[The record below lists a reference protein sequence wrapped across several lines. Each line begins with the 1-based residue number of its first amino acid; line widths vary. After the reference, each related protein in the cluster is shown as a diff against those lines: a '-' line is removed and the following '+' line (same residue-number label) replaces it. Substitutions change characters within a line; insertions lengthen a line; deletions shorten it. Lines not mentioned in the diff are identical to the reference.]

1 MSWLPGRTPSS
12 AEATTPPGDYDEDN
26 VENVERLRHQ
36 LSDIQRKLQKALGI
50 RKGPPNK
57 DAGHVD
63 VDFVQTKPSK
73 RGALVCKKKNVK
85 IILHGFHVVSALVP
99 AGEKMT
105 RNRTMNTLF
114 FLPPFTL
121 ITSHL
126 LLTTGD
132 RISPKDAS
140 RL

>member
-1 MSWLPGRTPSS
+1 VVHIVVDMIQYLRKDIKREQFIYVLKRERENKSLSATPTMSWLPGRTPSS

-50 RKGPPNK
+50 REGPPNK

-99 AGEKMT
+99 AGEK
-105 RNRTMNTLF
+105 
-114 FLPPFTL
+114 
-121 ITSHL
+121 
-126 LLTTGD
+126 
-132 RISPKDAS
+132 
-140 RL
+140 

>member
-1 MSWLPGRTPSS
+1 MVHIVVDMIQYLRKDIKREQFIYVLKRERENKSLSATPTMSWLPGRTPSS

-50 RKGPPNK
+50 REGPPNK

-99 AGEKMT
+99 AGEK
-105 RNRTMNTLF
+105 
-114 FLPPFTL
+114 
-121 ITSHL
+121 
-126 LLTTGD
+126 
-132 RISPKDAS
+132 
-140 RL
+140 